1 MNCCLKKETW
11 RKKYYNKLEI
21 QIFKIQ
27 QDLEDRIIQDKENL
41 EKASEDILILQN
53 KINEKDI
60 VIDQLK
66 RELEKIFNQH
76 ESAIQKEILITEPNK
91 INIDLNNELNYTRD
105 ILGKISKMLKS
116 EKTKNDQLESQVNV
130 LKN

>member
-1 MNCCLKKETW
+1 M
-11 RKKYYNKLEI
+11 
-21 QIFKIQ
+21 
-27 QDLEDRIIQDKENL
+27 EDRIIQDKENL